1 MKQQTCRQEQQRKNM
16 QKNQHNQTEEER
28 ALRLLK
34 QQITDNIDIFIR
46 LRDK

>member
-1 MKQQTCRQEQQRKNM
+1 MKQQTCQQEKQHKNM
-16 QKNQHNQTEEER
+16 QKSQHNQTEEER

>member
-1 MKQQTCRQEQQRKNM
+1 MKQQTCQQEKQHKNM

-28 ALRLLK
+28 ALRLLN
-34 QQITDNIDIFIR
+34 QQISDNIDIFIR

>member
-1 MKQQTCRQEQQRKNM
+1 MKQQTCQQEKQHKNM
-16 QKNQHNQTEEER
+16 QKNQHNLTEEER

>member
-1 MKQQTCRQEQQRKNM
+1 MKQQTCQQEKQHKNM

-46 LRDK
+46 LRYK

>member
-1 MKQQTCRQEQQRKNM
+1 MKQQTYRQEQQRKNV
-16 QKNQHNQTEEER
+16 QKNQHNQIEEER